1 MGLSSLVDSVTLR
14 GALALL
20 LVFAPFK
27 DMFYFKT
34 KALFLNTAIS
44 MKSERKN
51 EKYVGDSL
59 TIKSAVYDTPLT
71 VFSLIRHVHFVLT
84 LNS

>member
-20 LVFAPFK
+20 LVFAPLK

-44 MKSERKN
+44 MKSEREN
-51 EKYVGDSL
+51 EKHVGDSL
-59 TIKSAVYDTPLT
+59 TIKSAVYDTPLK
-71 VFSLIRHVHFVLT
+71 VFP
-84 LNS
+84 